1 MTADAPPQLFWHF
14 GNVMSDRGASTAV
27 GIPADPHAISGFVS
41 QTGGGPAEVFGDGV
55 GTVFLTRHLGT
66 NEMFVWFTLT
76 RPMYFAGVTFRH
88 WHNHN
93 PGYPTHPMYAVQL
106 QLDRGTGYADVGEPL
121 ELSDRN
127 SGRTDT
133 IALGFELPA
142 GSYKLRWHP
151 RGLKAGHRD
160 TASEFFAIKQL
171 ELCGRVLAETH
182 VVAEAPAPVAP
193 PPPANGGA
201 KGRGAKSRTVVDQ
214 PALPALAAAKVG
226 DLVDVEVAGVP
237 VPKLKVMESKYGGK
251 CARTGAPFAAGATI
265 GFKHRD
271 ALTDEQKA
279 AIFGAKKPGHLM
291 VLLPDPEPVAPGGA
305 PACCAPDPARLAP
318 FQAALSGVPETE
330 EWQYSNLSSRARA
343 FSCGHLTR
351 GPAPDHRHAPAEL
364 ALCKQ
369 VARGA
374 AERLRP
380 LRLNDEGRGAPFV
393 PYFAAAVV
401 GAPVPTAV
409 DEALVRAVFGGAIS
423 PRTAIGVT
431 PLRQEG
437 GRWVGLHDTPAAPRS
452 EAAQAR
458 AWHEFGE
465 WFAAQ
470 EGLRGHCFVCIG
482 LSDDDPG
489 ATMPRLVV
497 ALTPA
502 GSLVGAA
509 SYVVYA

>member
-1 MTADAPPQLFWHF
+1 MPADAPPQLFWRF
-14 GNVMSDRGASTAV
+14 DNVMSDRGVSTAA
-27 GIPADPHAISGFVS
+27 GIPTGPFGFNGFVS

-66 NEMFVWFTLT
+66 HEMFVWFTLT
-76 RPMYFAGVTFRH
+76 QPMSFAGVTFRH

-93 PGYPTHPMYAVQL
+93 PGYPTHPKYAIQL
-106 QLDRGTGYADVGEPL
+106 QLDSGSGYVDVGEPL
-121 ELSDRN
+121 ELSNRN
-127 SGRTDT
+127 SGHTDT

-142 GSYKLRWHP
+142 GNYKLRFHP
-151 RGLKAGHRD
+151 RGLKAPHRD

-171 ELCGRVLAETH
+171 ELCGHVFDKTH
-182 VVAEAPAPVAP
+182 VVKAPPAVSKARRAAPAAP
-193 PPPANGGA
+193 EMASA
-201 KGRGAKSRTVVDQ
+201 KAGDFVD
-214 PALPALAAAKVG
+214 A
-226 DLVDVEVAGVP
+226 EVAGVL

-251 CARTGAPFAAGATI
+251 CARTGAAFAAGATI

-279 AIFGAKKPGHLM
+279 AIFGTKNPGHLM
-291 VLLPDPEPVAPGGA
+291 VLLPDPEPAAPADGA
-305 PACCAPDPARLAP
+305 PVCCAPDPSRLAP
-318 FQAALSGVPETE
+318 FEEAISHGPKGD
-330 EWQYSNLSSRARA
+330 EWQYANISCRARA

-351 GPAPDHRHAPAEL
+351 GTVPEHKHDPTEL

-374 AERLRP
+374 AEHLRP

-393 PYFAAAVV
+393 PYYAAAVV
-401 GAPVPTAV
+401 GAPVPVGV

-423 PRTAIGVT
+423 PQTAIDVT
-431 PLRQEG
+431 PLQQEG
-437 GRWVGLHDTPAAPRS
+437 ARWVGLHDTPAAPRS
-452 EAAQAR
+452 GAAQAR
-458 AWHEFGE
+458 AWHQFGE

-470 EGLRGHCFVCIG
+470 EGLRGHCFVYIG
-482 LSDDDPG
+482 RSDDDPG

-509 SYVVYA
+509 SYVVYG